1 MELLV
6 HDLPETPA
14 AWETMPERTILS
26 PQKPIH
32 RCVGCFGCW
41 VKTPGCCVIPDAYQ
55 DVTGVTAAAADVLTG
70 KAIVSAAGALV
81 QGSMPNNGAISGTID
96 GISATSYSVPAGYT
110 SGGSVSLTSDIEE
123 ALAAI

>member
-14 AWETMPERTILS
+14 AWEKMPERTILS

-55 DVTGVTAAAADVLTG
+55 DLGPVLG
-70 KAIVSAAGALV
+70 HCDHLIL
-81 QGSMPNNGAISGTID
+81 ISRCVYGTFSPFVKNVID
-96 GISATSYSVPAGYT
+96 RSLAYMHPYFSV
-110 SGGSVSLTSDIEE
+110 
-123 ALAAI
+123 